1 MFPVV
6 VGTVAAGDVV
16 VPSGIRYVPA
26 VAAGI
31 AEVVGSVVAAFV
43 DSIVAWGISGSG
55 AAVAV
60 AASYVVPSAA
70 VLSMPLACL
79 IQIFFSPFVSSLSIP
94 GLLPSHLVGSCVA
107 PSCTHPRTCM
117 LRLFSLVGGGH
128 AFDSWWGSCTH
139 HGRRRIHMRSSR
151 VVSCYA

>member
-1 MFPVV
+1 MGAAVAVACKFPVV

-31 AEVVGSVVAAFV
+31 VVAEVVGPAVAAFV
-43 DSIVAWGISGSG
+43 DAIVAWGISGSG
-55 AAVAV
+55 AVVAV
-60 AASYVVPSAA
+60 AASCVVPSAA

-79 IQIFFSPFVSSLSIP
+79 IQIFLSPFVLSLSIL

-107 PSCTHPRTCM
+107 PSCTHPRTCV
-117 LRLFSLVGGGH
+117 LRLF
-128 AFDSWWGSCTH
+128 
-139 HGRRRIHMRSSR
+139 
-151 VVSCYA
+151 